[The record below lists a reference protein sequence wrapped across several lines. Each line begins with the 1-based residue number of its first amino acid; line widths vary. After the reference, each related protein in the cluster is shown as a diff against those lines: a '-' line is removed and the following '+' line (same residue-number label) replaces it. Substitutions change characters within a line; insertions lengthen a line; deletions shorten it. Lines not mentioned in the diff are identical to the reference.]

1 MNTVKYYVIL
11 TISVLMGLFLILATQ
26 TVRATETSNLL
37 NNGSFDNQTEGWEL
51 DGTANYDGNDYGE
64 INKSVRF
71 SGANG
76 GSISQTIHLGN
87 INSEKKYVE
96 KVHGSI
102 VSIGCNNEGDSWCT
116 TTGTANNLDP
126 VNTTITFSTKTQ
138 SEVIINNFTSDYNDG
153 TITSTFTMDL
163 DNDFHI
169 NETIIDVNVHG
180 ADTGDKAGQFG
191 SIIDD
196 LSLTL
201 TLANPVIVQPVEV
214 PEIIEIIQPIV
225 VQPVIVEPIMIQPVI
240 VEPVAI
246 EIVAVEPVIVETI
259 QIGSL
264 DATSIVDTLSSG
276 IIDINPPEDMQIANL
291 SPQMSVISDITTDQ
305 MNMDMADVGHQNEMP
320 INMDVG
326 ADVPVDNDMPEID
339 MPDMEMPDL
348 TDMPTSEMPDVQMP
362 DSLPEIN
369 DIQIESVNEIQNE
382 PETLQE
388 IREEI
393 PEVIEEL
400 PENIEELPSELEEAN
415 VEEDLKEN
423 QNEQQEE
430 TSTANEEVD
439 GTNEESEL
447 SDDSSTEEKEPESK
461 EEISENEEKES
472 EEKEETA
479 EEEIKEEPIA
489 NEEKVVK
496 TAKSS
501 KSEKKQGSDSPKSS
515 DKKTSVASTT
525 PKIKSDIVVQELDLL
540 TVVSFNKE
548 YFEVKITDTLDLTTT
563 EIDFYDGQ
571 DGFNNQD
578 YAKANSNFF
587 NKYSNANSEWD
598 LVSKRDVIKIEQFRR

>member
-51 DGTANYDGNDYGE
+51 DGTANYDGNNYGE

-71 SGANG
+71 SGADG

-87 INSEKKYVE
+87 IDSEKKYVD

-102 VSIGCNNEGDSWCT
+102 VSIGCNNEGDLWCS

-138 SEVIINNFTSDYNDG
+138 SEVIIQNFTSDYNDG

-163 DNDFHI
+163 NNDFHI
-169 NETIIDVNVHG
+169 NETFINVNVFG
-180 ADTGDKAGQFG
+180 ADTGNKAGQFG

-201 TLANPVIVQPVEV
+201 TLSDLVIAQTNEINEITQIIA
-214 PEIIEIIQPIV
+214 PESII
-225 VQPVIVEPIMIQPVI
+225 
-240 VEPVAI
+240 
-246 EIVAVEPVIVETI
+246 
-259 QIGSL
+259 GGL
-264 DATSIVDTLSSG
+264 DSASIVDTLSSG
-276 IIDINPPEDMQIANL
+276 IIDMQMPEDMQIANL
-291 SPQMSVISDITTDQ
+291 SPQISIISDIRTEQ

-320 INMDVG
+320 TNIDVG
-326 ADVPVDNDMPEID
+326 ADVPVDNDMPEMD
-339 MPDMEMPDL
+339 MPDMNMPEIEMPDI
-348 TDMPTSEMPDVQMP
+348 QMP

-393 PEVIEEL
+393 PEN
-400 PENIEELPSELEEAN
+400 NIEELPTELEETN
-415 VEEDLKEN
+415 MEEDLKEN

-430 TSTANEEVD
+430 TAIENEEVD
-439 GTNEESEL
+439 GANEESEL
-447 SDDSSTEEKEPESK
+447 SDDSSTEEKEPEPK

-479 EEEIKEEPIA
+479 EEEIKEETIA
-489 NEEKVVK
+489 DEEKVVK

-515 DKKTSVASTT
+515 DKKSSVASTS

>member
-1 MNTVKYYVIL
+1 M
-11 TISVLMGLFLILATQ
+11 FLILATQ

-51 DGTANYDGNDYGE
+51 DGTANYDGNNYGE

-71 SGANG
+71 SGADG

-87 INSEKKYVE
+87 IDSEKKYVD

-102 VSIGCNNEGDSWCT
+102 VSIGCNNEGDLWCS

-138 SEVIINNFTSDYNDG
+138 SEVIIQNFTSDYNDG

-163 DNDFHI
+163 NKDFHI
-169 NETIIDVNVHG
+169 NETFVDVNVFG
-180 ADTGDKAGQFG
+180 ADTGDKQGQFG

-201 TLANPVIVQPVEV
+201 SLVDLVIA
-214 PEIIEIIQPIV
+214 
-225 VQPVIVEPIMIQPVI
+225 QPVI
-240 VEPVAI
+240 EPVAI
-246 EIVAVEPVIVETI
+246 EIVETV

-291 SPQMSVISDITTDQ
+291 SSQISVISDITTEQ

-320 INMDVG
+320 TKIDVG
-326 ADVPVDNDMPEID
+326 ADVPVDNDMPEMD
-339 MPDMEMPDL
+339 MPDMNMPEIEMPDI
-348 TDMPTSEMPDVQMP
+348 QMP

-369 DIQIESVNEIQNE
+369 NIEIESVNEIQNE

-393 PEVIEEL
+393 PEAIEEL
-400 PENIEELPSELEEAN
+400 PENNIEELPSELEETN
-415 VEEDLKEN
+415 MEEDLKEN

-430 TSTANEEVD
+430 TSTENEEVD
-439 GTNEESEL
+439 GANEESEL
-447 SDDSSTEEKEPESK
+447 SDDSSTEEKEPEPK
-461 EEISENEEKES
+461 EEISEKEVEENEEKES
-472 EEKEETA
+472 DEKEETV
-479 EEEIKEEPIA
+479 EEEIKEEPSA

-587 NKYSNANSEWD
+587 NQYSDTNSEWD

>member
-1 MNTVKYYVIL
+1 MLVI
-11 TISVLMGLFLILATQ
+11 TAIQ
-26 TVRATETSNLL
+26 TVRATETTNIL

-51 DGTANYDGNDYGE
+51 DGTANYDGNDYGK

-71 SGANG
+71 SGADG

-87 INSEKKYVE
+87 IDSEKKYVD

-102 VSIGCNNEGDSWCT
+102 VSIGCNNEGNLWCT

-153 TITSTFTMDL
+153 TITSTFTIDL
-163 DNDFHI
+163 DKDFHI
-169 NETIIDVNVHG
+169 NETFVDVNVFG
-180 ADTGDKAGQFG
+180 ADTGDKQGQFG

-201 TLANPVIVQPVEV
+201 TLADLVIAQPVVE
-214 PEIIEIIQPIV
+214 
-225 VQPVIVEPIMIQPVI
+225 PVIVEII
-240 VEPVAI
+240 EPVAI
-246 EIVAVEPVIVETI
+246 EIVETV

-276 IIDINPPEDMQIANL
+276 IIDINPPEDMQISNL
-291 SPQMSVISDITTDQ
+291 SSQISAISDITTEQ

-320 INMDVG
+320 TNIDVG
-326 ADVPVDNDMPEID
+326 ADVPVDNDMPEMD
-339 MPDMEMPDL
+339 MPDMNMPEI
-348 TDMPTSEMPDVQMP
+348 EMPDVQMP
-362 DSLPEIN
+362 DSIPEIN
-369 DIQIESVNEIQNE
+369 NIEIESVNEPE

-388 IREEI
+388 IREEL
-393 PEVIEEL
+393 PTEIEET
-400 PENIEELPSELEEAN
+400 NM
-415 VEEDLKEN
+415 EEDLKEN

-430 TSTANEEVD
+430 TSAENEEVD
-439 GTNEESEL
+439 GANEESEL
-447 SDDSSTEEKEPESK
+447 SDDSSTEEKEPEPK
-461 EEISENEEKES
+461 EEMSENEEKES

-479 EEEIKEEPIA
+479 EEEIKEEPSA

-496 TAKSS
+496 SAKSS

-515 DKKTSVASTT
+515 DKKSSVASTT
-525 PKIKSDIVVQELDLL
+525 LKIKSDIVVQELDLL

>member
-1 MNTVKYYVIL
+1 M
-11 TISVLMGLFLILATQ
+11 FLILATQ

-51 DGTANYDGNDYGE
+51 DGTANYDGNNYGE

-71 SGANG
+71 SGADG

-87 INSEKKYVE
+87 IDSEKKYVD

-102 VSIGCNNEGDSWCT
+102 VSIGCNNEGDLWCS

-138 SEVIINNFTSDYNDG
+138 SEVIINNFTSNYNDG

-163 DNDFHI
+163 NNDFHI
-169 NETIIDVNVHG
+169 NETFINVNVFG
-180 ADTGDKAGQFG
+180 ADTGNKAGQFG

-201 TLANPVIVQPVEV
+201 TLSDLVIAQTNEINEITQIIA
-214 PEIIEIIQPIV
+214 PESII
-225 VQPVIVEPIMIQPVI
+225 
-240 VEPVAI
+240 
-246 EIVAVEPVIVETI
+246 
-259 QIGSL
+259 GGL
-264 DATSIVDTLSSG
+264 DSASIVDTLSSG
-276 IIDINPPEDMQIANL
+276 IIDMQMPEDMQIANL
-291 SPQMSVISDITTDQ
+291 SPQISIISDIRTEQ

-320 INMDVG
+320 TNIDVG
-326 ADVPVDNDMPEID
+326 ADVPVDNDMPEMD
-339 MPDMEMPDL
+339 MPDMNMPEIEMPDI
-348 TDMPTSEMPDVQMP
+348 QMP

-393 PEVIEEL
+393 PEN
-400 PENIEELPSELEEAN
+400 NIEELPTELEETN
-415 VEEDLKEN
+415 MEEDLKEN

-430 TSTANEEVD
+430 TSTENEEVD
-439 GTNEESEL
+439 GANEESEL
-447 SDDSSTEEKEPESK
+447 SDDSSTEEKEPEPK

-479 EEEIKEEPIA
+479 EEEIKEETIA
-489 NEEKVVK
+489 DEEKVVK

-515 DKKTSVASTT
+515 DKKSSVASTT

>member
-1 MNTVKYYVIL
+1 
-11 TISVLMGLFLILATQ
+11 MGLFLILATQ

-51 DGTANYDGNDYGE
+51 DGTANYDGNNYGE

-71 SGANG
+71 SGADG

-87 INSEKKYVE
+87 IDSEKKYVD

-102 VSIGCNNEGDSWCT
+102 VSIGCNNEGDLWCS

-138 SEVIINNFTSDYNDG
+138 SEVIINNFTSNYNDG

-163 DNDFHI
+163 NNDFHI
-169 NETIIDVNVHG
+169 NETFINVNVFG
-180 ADTGDKAGQFG
+180 ADTGNKAGQFG

-201 TLANPVIVQPVEV
+201 TLSDLVIAQTNEINEITQIIA
-214 PEIIEIIQPIV
+214 PESII
-225 VQPVIVEPIMIQPVI
+225 
-240 VEPVAI
+240 
-246 EIVAVEPVIVETI
+246 
-259 QIGSL
+259 GGL
-264 DATSIVDTLSSG
+264 DSVSIVDTLSSG
-276 IIDINPPEDMQIANL
+276 IIDMQMPEDMQIANL
-291 SPQMSVISDITTDQ
+291 TSSISIISDIRTEQ

-320 INMDVG
+320 TNIDVG
-326 ADVPVDNDMPEID
+326 ADVPVDNDMPEMD
-339 MPDMEMPDL
+339 MPDMNMPEIEMPDI
-348 TDMPTSEMPDVQMP
+348 QMP

-393 PEVIEEL
+393 PEN
-400 PENIEELPSELEEAN
+400 NIEELPTELEETN
-415 VEEDLKEN
+415 MEEDLKEN

-430 TSTANEEVD
+430 TSTENEEVD
-439 GTNEESEL
+439 GANEESEL
-447 SDDSSTEEKEPESK
+447 SDDSSTEEKEPEPK

-479 EEEIKEEPIA
+479 EEEIKEETIA
-489 NEEKVVK
+489 DEEKVVK

-515 DKKTSVASTT
+515 DKKSSVASTT

>member
-1 MNTVKYYVIL
+1 M
-11 TISVLMGLFLILATQ
+11 FLILATQ

-51 DGTANYDGNDYGE
+51 DGTANYDGNNYGE

-71 SGANG
+71 SGADG

-87 INSEKKYVE
+87 INSEKKYVD

-102 VSIGCNNEGDSWCT
+102 VSIGCNNEGDLWCT

-138 SEVIINNFTSDYNDG
+138 SEVIINNFTSNYNDG

-163 DNDFHI
+163 NNDFHI
-169 NETIIDVNVHG
+169 NETFIDVNVFG
-180 ADTGDKAGQFG
+180 ADTGDKQGQFG

-201 TLANPVIVQPVEV
+201 SLADLVIAQPVIEPVIV
-214 PEIIEIIQPIV
+214 EIIQPIV
-225 VQPVIVEPIMIQPVI
+225 VQPII

-246 EIVAVEPVIVETI
+246 EIVETV

-291 SPQMSVISDITTDQ
+291 SSQISVISDIRTEQ

-320 INMDVG
+320 TNIDVG
-326 ADVPVDNDMPEID
+326 VDVPVDNDMPEID
-339 MPDMEMPDL
+339 MPDMNMPEIEMPDI
-348 TDMPTSEMPDVQMP
+348 QMP

-393 PEVIEEL
+393 PEN
-400 PENIEELPSELEEAN
+400 NIEELPAELEETN
-415 VEEDLKEN
+415 MEEDLKEN

-430 TSTANEEVD
+430 TSTENEEVD

-472 EEKEETA
+472 DEKEESA
-479 EEEIKEEPIA
+479 EEEIKEEPSA

-501 KSEKKQGSDSPKSS
+501 KSEKKQSADSPKSS
-515 DKKTSVASTT
+515 NKKTSVATAT
-525 PKIKSDIVVQELDLL
+525 PKIKSDIVVQELDLK
-540 TVVSFNKE
+540 TIVSFNKE
-548 YFEVKITDTLDLTTT
+548 YFEVKITDTLDLTKT

-571 DGFNNQD
+571 NGFNGD
-578 YAKANSNFF
+578 TTYAQNNIDFF
-587 NKYSNANSEWD
+587 ALDCKSDCWGNIHVRTNA
-598 LVSKRDVIKIEQFRR
+598 VQIEQFRR

>member
-1 MNTVKYYVIL
+1 M
-11 TISVLMGLFLILATQ
+11 FLILATQ

-51 DGTANYDGNDYGE
+51 DGTANYDGNNYGE

-71 SGANG
+71 SGADG

-87 INSEKKYVE
+87 IDSEKKYVD

-102 VSIGCNNEGDSWCT
+102 VSIGCNNEGDLWCS

-138 SEVIINNFTSDYNDG
+138 SEVIINNFTSNYNDG

-163 DNDFHI
+163 NNDFHI
-169 NETIIDVNVHG
+169 NETFINVNVFG
-180 ADTGDKAGQFG
+180 ADTGNKAGQFG

-201 TLANPVIVQPVEV
+201 TLSDLVIAQTNEINEITQIIA
-214 PEIIEIIQPIV
+214 PESII
-225 VQPVIVEPIMIQPVI
+225 
-240 VEPVAI
+240 
-246 EIVAVEPVIVETI
+246 
-259 QIGSL
+259 GGL
-264 DATSIVDTLSSG
+264 DSASIVDTLSSG
-276 IIDINPPEDMQIANL
+276 IIDMQMPEDMQIANL
-291 SPQMSVISDITTDQ
+291 SPQISIISDIRTEQ

-320 INMDVG
+320 TNIDVG
-326 ADVPVDNDMPEID
+326 ADVPVDNDMPEMD
-339 MPDMEMPDL
+339 MPDMNMPEIEMPDI
-348 TDMPTSEMPDVQMP
+348 QMP

-393 PEVIEEL
+393 PEN
-400 PENIEELPSELEEAN
+400 NIEELPTELEETN
-415 VEEDLKEN
+415 MEEDLKEN

-430 TSTANEEVD
+430 TSTENEEVD
-439 GTNEESEL
+439 GANEESEL
-447 SDDSSTEEKEPESK
+447 SDDSSTEEKEPEPK

-479 EEEIKEEPIA
+479 EEEIKEETIA
-489 NEEKVVK
+489 DEEKVVK

-515 DKKTSVASTT
+515 DKKSSVASTT

-548 YFEVKITDTLDLTTT
+548 YFEVNITDTLDLTTT

>member
-1 MNTVKYYVIL
+1 M
-11 TISVLMGLFLILATQ
+11 FLILATQ

-51 DGTANYDGNDYGE
+51 DGTANYDGNNYGE

-71 SGANG
+71 SGADG

-87 INSEKKYVE
+87 IDSEKKYVD

-102 VSIGCNNEGDSWCT
+102 VSIGCNNEGDLWCS

-138 SEVIINNFTSDYNDG
+138 SEVIINNFTSNYNDG

-163 DNDFHI
+163 NNDFHI
-169 NETIIDVNVHG
+169 NETFINVNVFG
-180 ADTGDKAGQFG
+180 ADTGNKAGQFG

-201 TLANPVIVQPVEV
+201 TLSDLVIAQTNEINEITQIIA
-214 PEIIEIIQPIV
+214 PESII
-225 VQPVIVEPIMIQPVI
+225 
-240 VEPVAI
+240 
-246 EIVAVEPVIVETI
+246 
-259 QIGSL
+259 GGL
-264 DATSIVDTLSSG
+264 DSASIVDTLSSG
-276 IIDINPPEDMQIANL
+276 IIDMQMPEDMQIANL
-291 SPQMSVISDITTDQ
+291 SPQISIISDIRTEQ

-320 INMDVG
+320 TNIDVG
-326 ADVPVDNDMPEID
+326 ADVPVDNDMPEMD
-339 MPDMEMPDL
+339 MPDMNMPEIEMPDI
-348 TDMPTSEMPDVQMP
+348 QMP

-393 PEVIEEL
+393 PEN
-400 PENIEELPSELEEAN
+400 NIEELPTELEETN
-415 VEEDLKEN
+415 MEEDLKEN

-430 TSTANEEVD
+430 TSTENEEVD
-439 GTNEESEL
+439 GANEESEL
-447 SDDSSTEEKEPESK
+447 SDDSSTEEKEPEPK

-479 EEEIKEEPIA
+479 EEEIKEETIA
-489 NEEKVVK
+489 DEEKVVK

-515 DKKTSVASTT
+515 DKKSSVASTT
-525 PKIKSDIVVQELDLL
+525 PKIKSNIVVQELDLL

>member
-1 MNTVKYYVIL
+1 
-11 TISVLMGLFLILATQ
+11 LFLILATQ

-51 DGTANYDGNDYGE
+51 DGTANYDGNNYGE

-71 SGANG
+71 SGADG

-87 INSEKKYVE
+87 IDSEKKYVD

-102 VSIGCNNEGDSWCT
+102 VSIGCNNEGDLWCS

-138 SEVIINNFTSDYNDG
+138 SEVIIKNFTSDYNDG
-153 TITSTFTMDL
+153 TITSTFTIDL
-163 DNDFHI
+163 NKDFHI
-169 NETIIDVNVHG
+169 NETTVDVNVFG
-180 ADTGDKAGQFG
+180 ADTGDKQGQFG

-201 TLANPVIVQPVEV
+201 SLADLVIAQPVIEPVIV
-214 PEIIEIIQPIV
+214 EIIQPVV
-225 VQPVIVEPIMIQPVI
+225 VQPVIVEPIIIQPVI
-240 VEPVAI
+240 
-246 EIVAVEPVIVETI
+246 VEPVIVETI

-276 IIDINPPEDMQIANL
+276 IIDINPPEDMQISNL
-291 SPQMSVISDITTDQ
+291 SPQISAISDITTEQ

-320 INMDVG
+320 VLVDVG
-326 ADVPVDNDMPEID
+326 ADVPVDNDMPEMD
-339 MPDMEMPDL
+339 MPDMNMPEIEMPDI
-348 TDMPTSEMPDVQMP
+348 QMP

-369 DIQIESVNEIQNE
+369 NIEIESVNEIQNE

-393 PEVIEEL
+393 PEAIEEL
-400 PENIEELPSELEEAN
+400 PENNIEELPSELEETN
-415 VEEDLKEN
+415 MEEDLKEN

-430 TSTANEEVD
+430 TSTENEEVD

-447 SDDSSTEEKEPESK
+447 SNDSSTEEKEPEPK
-461 EEISENEEKES
+461 EEISEKEVEENEEKES
-472 EEKEETA
+472 DEKEETV
-479 EEEIKEEPIA
+479 EEEIKEEPSA

-525 PKIKSDIVVQELDLL
+525 PKIKSDIVVQDIDIR
-540 TVVSFNKE
+540 TIVSFNKE

-563 EIDFYDGQ
+563 EIDFYDGK

-587 NKYSNANSEWD
+587 NQYSDTNSEWD

>member
-1 MNTVKYYVIL
+1 
-11 TISVLMGLFLILATQ
+11 LFLILATQ

-51 DGTANYDGNDYGE
+51 DGTANYDGNNYGE

-71 SGANG
+71 SGADG

-87 INSEKKYVE
+87 IDSEKKYVD

-102 VSIGCNNEGDSWCT
+102 VSIGCNNEGDLWCS

-138 SEVIINNFTSDYNDG
+138 SEVIIKNFTSDYNDG
-153 TITSTFTMDL
+153 TITSTFTIDL
-163 DNDFHI
+163 NKDFHI
-169 NETIIDVNVHG
+169 NETTVDVNVFG
-180 ADTGDKAGQFG
+180 ADTGDKQGQFG

-201 TLANPVIVQPVEV
+201 SLADLVIAQPVIEPVIV
-214 PEIIEIIQPIV
+214 EIIQPVV
-225 VQPVIVEPIMIQPVI
+225 VQPVIVEPIIIQPVI
-240 VEPVAI
+240 
-246 EIVAVEPVIVETI
+246 VEPVIVETI

-276 IIDINPPEDMQIANL
+276 IIDINPPEDMQISNL
-291 SPQMSVISDITTDQ
+291 SPQISAISDITTEQ

-320 INMDVG
+320 VLVDVG
-326 ADVPVDNDMPEID
+326 ADVPVDNDMPEMD
-339 MPDMEMPDL
+339 MPDMNMPEIEMPDI
-348 TDMPTSEMPDVQMP
+348 QMP

-393 PEVIEEL
+393 PEAIEEL
-400 PENIEELPSELEEAN
+400 PENNIEELPSELEETN
-415 VEEDLKEN
+415 MEEDLKEN

-430 TSTANEEVD
+430 TSTENEEVD

-447 SDDSSTEEKEPESK
+447 SDDSSTEEKEPEPK
-461 EEISENEEKES
+461 EEISEKEIEENEEKES
-472 EEKEETA
+472 DEKEETA
-479 EEEIKEEPIA
+479 EEEIKEEPSA

-525 PKIKSDIVVQELDLL
+525 PKIKSDIVVQDIDIR
-540 TVVSFNKE
+540 TIVSFNKE

-571 DGFNNQD
+571 NGFNGD
-578 YAKANSNFF
+578 TAYAQNNIDFF
-587 NKYSNANSEWD
+587 ALDCKSDCWGNLHVRTNA
-598 LVSKRDVIKIEQFRR
+598 VKIEQFRR

>member
-51 DGTANYDGNDYGE
+51 DGTANYDGNNYGE

-71 SGANG
+71 SGADG

-87 INSEKKYVE
+87 IDSEKKYVD

-102 VSIGCNNEGDSWCT
+102 VSIGCNNEGDLWCT
-116 TTGTANNLDP
+116 TLGTANNLDP

-138 SEVIINNFTSDYNDG
+138 SEVIIKNFTSDYNDG
-153 TITSTFTMDL
+153 TITSTFTIDL
-163 DNDFHI
+163 DKDFHI
-169 NETIIDVNVHG
+169 NETFVDVNVFG
-180 ADTGDKAGQFG
+180 ADTGNKAGQFG

-201 TLANPVIVQPVEV
+201 TLADVVVAQPIEV
-214 PEIIEIIQPIV
+214 IEITPI
-225 VQPVIVEPIMIQPVI
+225 ET
-240 VEPVAI
+240 PVAI
-246 EIVAVEPVIVETI
+246 VIVPEVI
-259 QIGSL
+259 IGGL
-264 DATSIVDTLSSG
+264 DENSIVDTLSSG

-291 SPQMSVISDITTDQ
+291 TSSISVISDITTEQ
-305 MNMDMADVGHQNEMP
+305 INMDMADVGHQNEMP
-320 INMDVG
+320 VLVDVG
-326 ADVPVDNDMPEID
+326 ADVPVDNDMPEMD
-339 MPDMEMPDL
+339 MPDMNMPEIEMPDI
-348 TDMPTSEMPDVQMP
+348 QMP

-393 PEVIEEL
+393 PEAIEEL
-400 PENIEELPSELEEAN
+400 PENNIEELPAELEETN
-415 VEEDLKEN
+415 MEEDLKEN

-430 TSTANEEVD
+430 TAIENEEVD
-439 GTNEESEL
+439 GANEESEL
-447 SDDSSTEEKEPESK
+447 SDDSSTEEKEPEPK

-479 EEEIKEEPIA
+479 EEEIKEEPSA

-515 DKKTSVASTT
+515 DKKSSVASTT

-587 NKYSNANSEWD
+587 DKYSNANSEWD